1 VSTVTTNSYAWACS
15 TNGALSAEQRRAV
28 KAAIRRGYREIGRG
42 LLSWPLHRS
51 KTDATLPGAP
61 DSALA
66 RLAEEAAADQG
77 PALAGHGYRTWVIG
91 DALALHDGLSLD
103 RELFYV
109 ASLLHDSG
117 LLREVVGQD
126 FTIRSARL
134 VLDLCGQVETVDDAT
149 GLRLADAI
157 VGHASPGL
165 TVKDDELA
173 FYVQA
178 GAMADLAGLRMWDL
192 PGAISPPPM
201 RSTPRVTCTVPFPRS
216 YDARRETS
224 PRGDSP
230 CCARRAWIAWSNFPP
245 PAATVPRPRRPNR
258 CEDRDPSSGPG
269 ISSNS
274 SGQLSPQCEA
284 PSMQAWSTRIPVQ
297 SGP

>member
-1 VSTVTTNSYAWACS
+1 MARSPSTFAPPPWVFSAGSRLGPRRVTRLSLHHFRRILPDRAGVRTGLTSRSREKELCS
-15 TNGALSAEQRRAV
+15 ASEATPRCGSAERPDADLLLDAALNVARDVERAAARAV
-28 KAAIRRGYREIGRG
+28 GYEQ
-42 LLSWPLHRS
+42 

-91 DALALHDGLSLD
+91 DALALHDGLPLD

-165 TVKDDELA
+165 TVKDDEIA

-192 PGAISPPPM
+192 PRGYLAAAYAQHPACDEH
-201 RSTPRVTCTVPFPRS
+201 RTVPALIRREARDVPEGRFAVLRS
-216 YDARRETS
+216 AGLDRMVQFSPARR
-224 PRGDSP
+224 
-230 CCARRAWIAWSNFPP
+230 
-245 PAATVPRPRRPNR
+245 
-258 CEDRDPSSGPG
+258 
-269 ISSNS
+269 
-274 SGQLSPQCEA
+274 
-284 PSMQAWSTRIPVQ
+284 
-297 SGP
+297 

>member
-1 VSTVTTNSYAWACS
+1 MCSASEATPRCGSAERPDADLSFPRVSTVTTNSYAWACS

-192 PGAISPPPM
+192 PRGYLAAAYAQHPACDVH
-201 RSTPRVTCTVPFPRS
+201 RTVP
-216 YDARRETS
+216 ALIRREARDVPEGRFAVLRSAGLDRMVQFS
-224 PRGDSP
+224 PT
-230 CCARRAWIAWSNFPP
+230 RRYRSK
-245 PAATVPRPRRPNR
+245 ATATQPVRRP
-258 CEDRDPSSGPG
+258 
-269 ISSNS
+269 
-274 SGQLSPQCEA
+274 
-284 PSMQAWSTRIPVQ
+284 
-297 SGP
+297 